1 MFGVIVSG
9 RPVLTAFDKI
19 SDTQIKFSIPSQPAF
34 NHLVVFALPGAVLPV
49 DAAAACYLQLSP
61 TDDFKLLGAISNEKQ
76 SAIFKIR
83 TTSASTA
90 MHGVGTVDEDMMTDG
105 TDQQSG
111 GQHTITLG
119 ISLEPVAQVQTNLAQ
134 AKASQAGAG
143 TGQELVKAGSMIQT
157 AKSPMSTKILA
168 QRIISNA
175 FNFLS
180 SFASGGSNDVVPLKS
195 FEEWWKKFEKKIE
208 LDPGFLEREQG

>member
-9 RPVLTAFDKI
+9 RPVLTTFDKI
-19 SDTQIKFSIPSQPAF
+19 SDTQIKFSIPAQPAF
-34 NHLVVFALPGAVLPV
+34 NHLVVFALPGAALPV

-61 TDDFKLLGAISNEKQ
+61 SDEFRLLGAISNEKQ

-83 TTSASTA
+83 TTNAGAA
-90 MHGVGTVDEDMMTDG
+90 MHGVGTVDEDMMTDSNEAQ
-105 TDQQSG
+105 TG
-111 GQHTITLG
+111 GGDMITLG

-134 AKASQAGAG
+134 LKASQTGAPG
-143 TGQELVKAGSMIQT
+143 SQELVRAGTTQPAM
-157 AKSPMSTKILA
+157 KMPMNTKLLA

-180 SFASGGSNDVVPLKS
+180 SFASGGNNDVVPLKS
-195 FEEWWKKFEKKIE
+195 FEEWWKKFEKKVD
-208 LDPGFLEREQG
+208 LDPSFLEREQG